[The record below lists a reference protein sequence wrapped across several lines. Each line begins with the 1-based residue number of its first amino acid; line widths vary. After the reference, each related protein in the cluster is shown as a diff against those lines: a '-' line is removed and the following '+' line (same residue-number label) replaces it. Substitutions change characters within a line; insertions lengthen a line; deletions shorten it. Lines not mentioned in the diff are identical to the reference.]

1 MANRDRRAQRKAKK
15 RQERIRQNKHQ
26 AKFGFGFGGYG
37 SDQHDEPMPMPRMAV
52 NVHHVPGGD
61 MVMME
66 RTHRTMNFLLEGR
79 DLKSM
84 DEMQDILNTHLV
96 GDAWKEN
103 HGRML
108 LSSDL
113 ERAQDLA
120 FDAIEE
126 EKPRKAIK
134 LAKEALALDPAC
146 CDAHVIIATR
156 DTKDANE
163 RLAILEGAIAN
174 ERERLGG
181 DAFFTENRGH
191 FWGIST
197 TRPYMRA
204 HYAYALAFK
213 VLGQYAEAAA
223 ACRILLELCTDDRQ
237 AVRYQYLA
245 CLMAGDLLEDLK
257 MAIDDHREAQDAAW
271 LWGRVLERLLADD
284 TNGAKQ
290 ALTKARRANFMVPV
304 ILFMP
309 PAKRHACPPTYETG
323 EASEA
328 VYIADVYGCAWDA
341 HPEALAWLKEHA

>member
-26 AKFGFGFGGYG
+26 TRFGSVGYG
-37 SDQHDEPMPMPRMAV
+37 HFGSEEPVQMPRMV
-52 NVHHVPGGD
+52 INVHHAPGGD

-66 RTHRTMNFLLEGR
+66 RTHRTMDFLLAGR
-79 DLKSM
+79 EPKNMEDV
-84 DEMQDILNTHLV
+84 QQILNTHLV

-156 DTKDANE
+156 GTKDANE

-181 DAFFTENRGH
+181 ATFFEENRGH
-191 FWGIST
+191 FWGVSK

-213 VLGQYAEAAA
+213 ALGQYPEAAA
-223 ACRILLELCTDDRQ
+223 ECRILLDLCTDDRQ

-245 CLMAGDLLEDLK
+245 CLMAGGLLDELK
-257 MAIDDHREAQDAAW
+257 TAIIDHRENQDAAW
-271 LWGRVLERLLADD
+271 LWARVLERLLAGDP
-284 TNGAKQ
+284 NGADQ
-290 ALTKARRANFMVPV
+290 TLDKARRANFMVPTV
-304 ILFMP
+304 LFML

-323 EASEA
+323 EATEA

-341 HPEALAWLKEHA
+341 HPEALAWLREHA